1 MARIEHLNTSITQM
15 DPSDLMDLIMQIR
28 TNRRKRPEKKA
39 RKSNAQA
46 KRTTAR
52 KRAPKQQDVFAM
64 VDHMSD
70 EMKAK
75 ILAQLMEKK

>member
-1 MARIEHLNTSITQM
+1 MAKIEHLNTSITQM
-15 DPSDLMDLIMQIR
+15 EPQALMDLIMEIR
-28 TNRRKRPEKKA
+28 TNRRRRPEKKA

-64 VDHMSD
+64 VDNMSD
-70 EMKAK
+70 EMKKK
-75 ILAQLMEKK
+75 IIAQLLEKK